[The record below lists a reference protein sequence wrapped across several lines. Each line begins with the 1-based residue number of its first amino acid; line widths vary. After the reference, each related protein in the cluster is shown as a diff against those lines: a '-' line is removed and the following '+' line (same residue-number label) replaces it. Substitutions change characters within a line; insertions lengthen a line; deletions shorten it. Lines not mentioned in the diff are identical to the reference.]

1 MTSTDRGYTVIEPSP
16 IRKVIAARM
25 SEAKQ
30 AIPHF
35 RMATDFEV
43 DALVRLRADLNQR
56 DREHKL
62 SLNDF
67 LIKAAALALM
77 EVPAVNAQWQDGKIW
92 RFHQA
97 DISVVTALADGLST
111 PIVRNCQ
118 AKSVYDISLEMKQ
131 LAARAAL
138 NQLRLDEIAGGTFSI
153 SNLGMFDVDSF
164 DAIINSPQCAILAV
178 GAAKPRLVASPD
190 GTPRVATV
198 IRSTLSADHRALDG
212 ATCAA
217 FMSAVRKALQE
228 PKRLLD

>member
-1 MTSTDRGYTVIEPSP
+1 MASTESGYTVIDPSP

-30 AIPHF
+30 TIPHF
-35 RMATDFEV
+35 RMATDIEV
-43 DALVRLRADLNQR
+43 DALVGFRADLNRR
-56 DREHKL
+56 DPERKL

-67 LIKAAALALM
+67 LIKAVALALI

-92 RFHQA
+92 RFQQA
-97 DISVVTALADGLST
+97 DVSVVTALPDGLST
-111 PIVRNCQ
+111 PIIRNTQ
-118 AKSVYDISLEMKQ
+118 AKSVYAISREVRE
-131 LAARAAL
+131 LAARAGR

-164 DAIINSPQCAILAV
+164 DAIINAPQCAILAV

-198 IRSTLSADHRALDG
+198 IRATLSADHRALDG

-217 FMSAVRKALQE
+217 FMSAMREALQKPE
-228 PKRLLD
+228 RLLD